1 MEMITNP
8 INTIAKIQGMNSV
21 DVKRYEK
28 MCQKALK
35 TAKNDVCVV
44 KTKNGEKYITTDALC
59 QILDSLDYRYNVL
72 NQNWDK
78 IHGIFE
84 NETKPIKNVNE
95 KLPKKS
101 PNTIDKPKKINY
113 INKTKTTKTGDKTM
127 KKYMRFD
134 PKFTAEKLSKMDLN
148 QINEQKTAFENKLK
162 TAKFPELGKNG
173 FWAKREFFESVVAAM
188 DAEIR
193 KRTYTPNVNE
203 KLPKKSPKTVDN
215 TKKNCYIKTTN
226 ETKTTKTGDKTMINK
241 KEIAKIAPNAV
252 KNILAAQKTNKTDTK
267 KTYWGGWAKVHAG
280 MNAAYNDYEKYQNFE
295 TEWLE
300 LRQKLGGT
308 KSPLYH
314 FCWKLIN
321 NNRVGVK
328 QEPNSTLRFIKNVKI
343 RIAMANDVLANKN
356 KYENEIAENW
366 KKTFGTEI

>member
-1 MEMITNP
+1 MITNP

-59 QILDSLDYRYNVL
+59 QILDALDYRYNVL

-78 IHGIFE
+78 IHGLFE
-84 NETKPIKNVNE
+84 NETKSIKNVNE

-113 INKTKTTKTGDKTM
+113 INNTNKTKTTKTGDKTM
-127 KKYMRFD
+127 M
-134 PKFTAEKLSKMDLN
+134 
-148 QINEQKTAFENKLK
+148 
-162 TAKFPELGKNG
+162 
-173 FWAKREFFESVVAAM
+173 
-188 DAEIR
+188 
-193 KRTYTPNVNE
+193 
-203 KLPKKSPKTVDN
+203 
-215 TKKNCYIKTTN
+215 
-226 ETKTTKTGDKTMINK
+226 NK
-241 KEIAKIAPNAV
+241 KEIAKIAPKAV

-280 MNAAYNDYEKYQNFE
+280 MNAAYNDYEKYQNLE

-343 RIAMANDVLANKN
+343 RIAMANDVLANKD

-366 KKTFGTEI
+366 KNTFGTEI

>member
-8 INTIAKIQGMNSV
+8 TNTLAKIQGMNGS
-21 DVKRYEK
+21 DVKKYEK
-28 MCQKALK
+28 ICQKALK

-59 QILDSLDYRYNVL
+59 QILDALDYRYNVL
-72 NQNWDK
+72 TQNWDK
-78 IHGIFE
+78 IHGLF
-84 NETKPIKNVNE
+84 KNV
-95 KLPKKS
+95 
-101 PNTIDKPKKINY
+101 
-113 INKTKTTKTGDKTM
+113 
-127 KKYMRFD
+127 
-134 PKFTAEKLSKMDLN
+134 
-148 QINEQKTAFENKLK
+148 
-162 TAKFPELGKNG
+162 
-173 FWAKREFFESVVAAM
+173 
-188 DAEIR
+188 
-193 KRTYTPNVNE
+193 PNVNK
-203 KLPKKSPKTVDN
+203 KLPKKSPKMVAKP
-215 TKKNCYIKTTN
+215 KKNNYINTTN
-226 ETKTTKTGDKTMINK
+226 ETKTTNSNGDKTMITKN
-241 KEIAKIAPNAV
+241 EIAKIAPNAV

-267 KTYWGGWAKVHAG
+267 KTYWGGWGKVRAG
-280 MNAAYNDYEKYQNFE
+280 MNAAYNDYEKYQNLE

-321 NNRVGVK
+321 SNRVGVK
-328 QEPNSTLRFIKNVKI
+328 QEPNSTLRFIKNAKI